1 MPDYRQQAWKESVCD
16 CFHDGQICCY
26 GCWCCCC
33 LYGENVA
40 KLENNSRCF
49 THCCVYTL
57 LSMFG
62 CCCLI
67 HSAKRARLR
76 QRYGLVEDACGDCF
90 ITCCCPAC
98 AICQEAREMKMRGC
112 PAPPLIVI
120 HQPAMSLSSAAD
132 FDTNH

>member
-1 MPDYRQQAWKESVCD
+1 MRQKTSGIFVSCEPNLNPNPYATVSTMVK
-16 CFHDGQICCY
+16 Y
-26 GCWCCCC
+26 
-33 LYGENVA
+33 VA
-40 KLENNSRCF
+40 MVVGVAAVS
-49 THCCVYTL
+49 
-57 LSMFG
+57 
-62 CCCLI
+62 
-67 HSAKRARLR
+67 KRARLR